1 MSDRENTNTKDRIV
15 ITGMG
20 VLCALGDHPQ
30 MVYERML
37 AAETGIREVTRFD
50 TDKLQSSLAG
60 QLEDSIREGVLAGTA
75 ELSMDLCARYAIAA
89 ARKALIDSG
98 LSIAH
103 PDNMKHHDRSK
114 GTGGK
119 PSVLPARIGLTL
131 GTCNGGVLSL
141 EEQWSLSELDVDH
154 TSRYPFYQQGDD
166 AARALGVEG
175 PVATLNTA
183 CAASGNAIGYA
194 SDLIRWGY
202 ADVML
207 AGGSDPLSHS
217 VYAGFNVLRALN
229 SRPSSPFSTQYGL
242 NLGEGAAFVVL
253 ERLDAALER
262 GATIYAELCAYGLSN
277 DAHHMTASH
286 PEGAGIQRAVE
297 MAISLAGV
305 SKTDIEYVN
314 AHGTGTQANDRAEI
328 SGLQGSFGPNLSIP
342 ISSSKA
348 YFGHTLGTSAA
359 LELVTSLYAIRQ
371 GYVPATLH
379 FEEAREGCED
389 VDIIQHSMRPMR
401 PEYMICNNSGFG
413 GHNVSLVLRT
423 NGIEEERYSG
433 VQNPERENSLAGH
446 PGEAVP
452 RRRVVITGVGAVS
465 KGDIRKGNVLG
476 AFGKDTKQVTETSFF
491 SLKDYDKSKY
501 ERRMNQLT
509 QNTIGAVLAAMEDAA
524 LGESQREHTGF
535 IYGTARGSTSSIS
548 NFLESVFVKGPEYAS
563 TIYFPHTVI
572 NSIAGQTAEKLQFKG
587 FNSSFSTGGNEGLTA
602 ALYATGK
609 IREGALTSCLIG
621 AGDERSQLAEDIDRA
636 KGLQDSRYEMTEG
649 SVCMVLSDLEEADQT
664 RSGIYAEL
672 SGLGVASGAA
682 QDASRQSEAL
692 IRAVTDALHEAE
704 ISMGQMDLIL
714 LNSVGRPGE
723 LEMEQVAVSSIG
735 EAVVAVPS
743 VPIINLNAWAGYGES
758 YSSMLHLA
766 AAAELVSPGAM
777 HELAKGTYTH
787 LGLPERSS
795 AYRHILTISSTV
807 NGSYSAAIVSSVA
820 E

>member
-1 MSDRENTNTKDRIV
+1 MRDRENTNTKDRIV

-30 MVYERML
+30 MVYERMF
-37 AAETGIREVTRFD
+37 AAETGIREVTRFN

-60 QLEDSIREGVLAGTA
+60 QLEDSIREAALSGTA
-75 ELSMDLCARYAIAA
+75 EQSMDLCARYAIAA
-89 ARKALIDSG
+89 ARKALLDSG
-98 LSIAH
+98 LSIKH
-103 PDNMKHHDRSK
+103 TDDMKQHNRAK
-114 GTGGK
+114 GTGRK
-119 PSVLPARIGLTL
+119 PSVTPARIGLTL

-141 EEQWSLSELDVDH
+141 EEQWNLSELDVDH
-154 TSRYPFYQQGDD
+154 TSQYPFYQQGDD
-166 AARALGVEG
+166 TARVLGVEG

-286 PEGAGIQRAVE
+286 PEGAGIQHAVD

-305 SKTDIEYVN
+305 PKTDIEYVN

-328 SGLQGSFGPNLSIP
+328 SGLQSSFGPDMTIP
-342 ISSSKA
+342 VSSSKT

-371 GYVPATLH
+371 GYAPATLH
-379 FEEAREGCED
+379 FEEPREGCEE
-389 VDIIQHSMRPMR
+389 VDIIQHLMRPMH

-423 NGIEEERYSG
+423 NGIEEEWHSSA
-433 VQNPERENSLAGH
+433 QDTERENSYELH
-446 PGEAVP
+446 QGETVS
-452 RRRVVITGVGAVS
+452 RRRVVITGMGSVS
-465 KGDIRKGNVLG
+465 KGDMRKGSVLP
-476 AFGKDTKQVTETSFF
+476 ALANDDRLVTETSLF
-491 SLKDYDKSKY
+491 SLKDYDKSRY

-524 LGESQREHTGF
+524 MSESEREHIGF

-572 NSIAGQTAEKLQFKG
+572 NSIAGQTAEKLKFKG
-587 FNSSFSTGGNEGLTA
+587 FNSSFSTGGNEGVTA

-621 AGDERSQLAEDIDRA
+621 AGDERSQLTEDIDRA
-636 KGLQDSRYEMTEG
+636 KGLKNSRYDMSEG
-649 SVCMVLSDLEEADQT
+649 SVCMVLRDLEEAVQS

-672 SGLGVASGAA
+672 SGLGVAFGTTQNGAK
-682 QDASRQSEAL
+682 QGETL
-692 IRAVTDALHEAE
+692 IRAVADALHEAGANME
-704 ISMGQMDLIL
+704 QMDLIL

-723 LEMEQVAVSSIG
+723 LELEQSAISSMGKG
-735 EAVVAVPS
+735 EAAQS
-743 VPIINLNAWAGYGES
+743 VPIITLNACTGYGES

-766 AAAELVSPGAM
+766 AATELVSLGAAS
-777 HELAKGTYTH
+777 ELAKGTYAH
-787 LGLPERSS
+787 FGLPECTS

-807 NGSYSAAIVSSVA
+807 NGSYSAAVVSSIA